1 MKKIIG
7 VLIVGLL
14 LATIIPATSALA
26 QETQE
31 KQTNAFGS
39 HLMAVGLFK
48 LDNRI
53 NELTGFVLF
62 GILDGQ
68 PIFLQNVD
76 IHYTGSPL
84 IGGLLPVVCNLYFTY
99 A

>member
-1 MKKIIG
+1 MRKIIG

-14 LATIIPATSALA
+14 MATIIPATSALA

-31 KQTNAFGS
+31 KQTAVNNSHIFG
-39 HLMAVGLFK
+39 VGLFK

-53 NELTGFVLF
+53 NELTGYVIF

-68 PIFLQNVD
+68 PIFLQNID

-84 IGGLLPVVCNLYFTY
+84 IGGLLPVMCNLYFTY